1 MPHSRLTSAVPRAHE
16 AALLSLLEVSGEESK
31 HVNQSVHDVLVA
43 HDEQISI
50 PRRIYIPVRDW
61 EDAVLEWND
70 TRRSIALTLGTRH
83 HDGFYRES
91 CLRRVLPISEV
102 WQAGY
107 AIALLG
113 EYVLEIS
120 SIAVDALKA
129 KPELATEF
137 CHLNRAFIETTRRRA
152 ISYYD
157 CYHRE
162 KSRSY
167 KEFPPVAFLTEALKN
182 AA

>member
-1 MPHSRLTSAVPRAHE
+1 M
-16 AALLSLLEVSGEESK
+16 LSLLAVAGEESK
-31 HVNQSVHDVLVA
+31 HVNQRVLEVLVA
-43 HDEQISI
+43 HDEQISM
-50 PRRIYIPVRDW
+50 PSRIYIPVRDW
-61 EDAVLEWND
+61 EVAVLEWND
-70 TRRSIALTLGTRH
+70 TRRSIALTRGTRP

-91 CLRRVLPISEV
+91 CLRRVLPITEV

-113 EYVLEIS
+113 EYVIEIS
-120 SIAVDALKA
+120 SIAIDALKA
-129 KPELATEF
+129 NPELVSEF
-137 CHLNRAFIETTRRRA
+137 CHLNRAFVETTRRRA

-167 KEFPPVAFLTEALKN
+167 KEFPPVAFLTEALK
-182 AA
+182 